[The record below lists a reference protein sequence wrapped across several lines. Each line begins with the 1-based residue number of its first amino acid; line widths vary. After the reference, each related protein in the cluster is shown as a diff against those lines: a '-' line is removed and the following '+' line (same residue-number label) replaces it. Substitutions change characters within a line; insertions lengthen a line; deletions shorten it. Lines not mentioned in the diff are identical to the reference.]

1 MQRFKLNNQH
11 FKWSNDQ
18 TFDNV
23 EGQLRAYG
31 KYIPPDTALSGVE
44 TSVLVEWRERFASQT
59 TNSGIEYRLDTLISM
74 LTAMARNSLAQ
85 DSDERGRAVDFS
97 IPEPLGWIWAAPQDR
112 IGLVF
117 KAPLSDSRPP
127 LSFYDHIYSCRRAK
141 QPPPPLEERFDLAFG
156 LAKTL
161 GSLVA
166 VGWVHKAFHSHNLLF
181 FRETGYRKLFIG
193 GFTYA
198 RPQDVRN
205 DLSLGPEV
213 GKDVALYRPPNG
225 KRSKTSAGDI
235 YSLGIVLLEIAYW
248 YTIGMLVR
256 KENLDTLVADV
267 GFRCG
272 STYQSVVR
280 RCLACT
286 EDNKIDADEGRAL
299 LSLVIEDLA
308 ACRA

>member
-1 MQRFKLNNQH
+1 LNNQH
-11 FKWSNDQ
+11 FQWSNDQ
-18 TFDNV
+18 KFDDV
-23 EGQLRAYG
+23 EDQSRAYG
-31 KYIPPDTALSGVE
+31 KYLSSDTTDSGVE
-44 TSVLVEWRERFASQT
+44 TNVLVEWRERFASQA
-59 TNSGIEYRLDTLISM
+59 TNSGVEYRLDTLISM
-74 LTAMARNSLAQ
+74 LKAMATKPPAP
-85 DSDERGRAVDFS
+85 DSDDRGRAVDFS
-97 IPEPLGWIWAAPQDR
+97 IPEPLGWIWTASQDR

-117 KAPLSDSRPP
+117 KAPFSESRPP

-181 FRETGYRKLFIG
+181 FHKAGYRKLFLG

-213 GKDVALYRPPNG
+213 GKDVALYCPPNG
-225 KRSKTSAGDI
+225 KRLKTSAGDI
-235 YSLGIVLLEIAYW
+235 YSLGIILLEIAFW
-248 YTIGMLVR
+248 YNIGMLVR
-256 KENLDTLVADV
+256 KEKLDTLVADV

-272 STYQSVVR
+272 SIYQSVVR

-286 EDNKIDADEGRAL
+286 EDNKTDANEGRAL